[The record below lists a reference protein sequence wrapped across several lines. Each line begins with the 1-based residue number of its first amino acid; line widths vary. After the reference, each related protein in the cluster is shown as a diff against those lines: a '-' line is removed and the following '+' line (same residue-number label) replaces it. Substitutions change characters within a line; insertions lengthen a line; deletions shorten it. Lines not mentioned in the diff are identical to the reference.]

1 MSDSV
6 TKYFENATSTV
17 SNEISYNKERNVAK
31 NGKVLEKQDEIVEDV
46 LAKYRERSLKGIE
59 TYGTTLQD
67 SSEDMKAFLIHLQE
81 ELMDSTLYLQKLIKQ
96 IDDATKDAT

>member
-17 SNEISYNKERNVAK
+17 PIVKED
-31 NGKVLEKQDEIVEDV
+31 QIVEDV
-46 LAKYRERSLKGIE
+46 LAKYKERSRKGIE

-67 SSEDMKAFLIHLQE
+67 SSEGMRAFLVHLQE

-96 IDDATKDAT
+96 IDDATKNATQEVRRTERL

>member
-6 TKYFENATSTV
+6 TKYFENATSTIPIV
-17 SNEISYNKERNVAK
+17 KEDQV
-31 NGKVLEKQDEIVEDV
+31 VEDV
-46 LAKYRERSLKGIE
+46 LAKYKERSRKGIE

-67 SSEDMKAFLIHLQE
+67 SSEGMRAFLVHLQE

-96 IDDATKDAT
+96 IDHATKNATQEVRRTERL

>member
-6 TKYFENATSTV
+6 TKYFENASSTIPIKKDKIV
-17 SNEISYNKERNVAK
+17 DEVLYKYKERS
-31 NGKVLEKQDEIVEDV
+31 
-46 LAKYRERSLKGIE
+46 YKGIE

-67 SSEDMKAFLIHLQE
+67 SSEDMRAFLVHLQE

-96 IDDATKDAT
+96 IDDATKNAT